1 MESLVLQDLQL
12 LEYNPHITY
21 SHFHLPVLLAK
32 QSMFLYIC
40 RTCTGLGLGQC
51 MFLEGL
57 VKAIRCMGIVLY
69 DSGQDI
75 LVCNTNMAYAH
86 LLVAS
91 LHTQSICRFEFQD
104 LGSLYNEY

>member
-1 MESLVLQDLQL
+1 MESLVLQDLHL

-32 QSMFLYIC
+32 HSMFLYIC
-40 RTCTGLGLGQC
+40 RTCTGLGLGEC

-69 DSGQDI
+69 DSQDI
-75 LVCNTNMAYAH
+75 LVCNTKMVDAH
-86 LLVAS
+86 HFWAS
-91 LHTQSICRFEFQD
+91 RLSQSICRFEFQD
-104 LGSLYNEY
+104 LGSLYKKY